1 MKFEDSVADQAV
13 VVCVEGR
20 VDASNATL
28 FEGHCKRQMTD
39 HQRRSLVLDMS
50 KVEYL
55 SSAGLRA
62 ILSLGKQTQA
72 GGGKLVLCGLSGVV
86 REIFAISG
94 FLNLFPVADTL
105 LRAVGLAM
113 DAAPPSRPR
122 TPRA

>member
-20 VDASNATL
+20 VDASTATL
-28 FEGHCKRQMTD
+28 FEGHCKRQMAD
-39 HQRRSLVLDMS
+39 HGRQSLVLDLS

-72 GGGKLVLCGLSGVV
+72 AGGKLVLCGIKGVV
-86 REIFAISG
+86 QEIFSISG
-94 FLNLFPVADTL
+94 FLNLFPVTDTL
-105 LRAVGLAM
+105 LRAVGMAM
-113 DAAPPSRPR
+113 NTNPPAHPRP
-122 TPRA
+122 PAV

>member
-20 VDASNATL
+20 VDASTAAL
-28 FEGHCKRQMTD
+28 FEGHCKRHMAD
-39 HQRRSLVLDMS
+39 HQRQSLVLDLS

-72 GGGKLVLCGLSGVV
+72 AGGKLVLCGLKGVV
-86 REIFAISG
+86 HEIFAISG

-105 LRAVGLAM
+105 LLALGKAM
-113 DAAPPSRPR
+113 SATPARPR
-122 TPRA
+122 TPTA